1 MDMFLITLKVVL
13 VTLACMF
20 AWVLYKMIKEHKHK
34 VIRQEVK
41 LSKNR
46 LFR

>member
-1 MDMFLITLKVVL
+1 MDMFLITLKVVF

-20 AWVLYKMIKEHKHK
+20 AWVVYKMIKEHKHK
-34 VIRQEVK
+34 VISREVK
-41 LSKNR
+41 LSKKR

>member
-20 AWVLYKMIKEHKHK
+20 AWVVYKMIIEHKYK
-34 VIRQEVK
+34 VIRKEVK
-41 LSKNR
+41 LSKKR

>member
-1 MDMFLITLKVVL
+1 MDMFLITLKVIL

-20 AWVLYKMIKEHKHK
+20 AWVLYKMIIEHKHK
-34 VIRQEVK
+34 VISREVK